1 MTKKNFTSR
10 QKAAVALA
18 ALKGDKTINQIAS
31 LYSISPACI
40 HRWKKEALEGLSS
53 VFSDKRKKENYGQER
68 IINDLYRT
76 IGKREVEI
84 EWLKK
89 NLGIADVSG

>member
-1 MTKKNFTSR
+1 MNKKNFTPR

-18 ALKGDKTINQIAS
+18 ALKGDKTTNQISS
-31 LYSISPACI
+31 LYSVSPICV
-40 HRWKKEALEGLSS
+40 HRWKKEALEGLESI
-53 VFSDKRKKENYGQER
+53 FSDKRKRENHSQER
-68 IINDLYRT
+68 TINDLYRT

-89 NLGIADVSG
+89 NLGITDVSG

>member
-1 MTKKNFTSR
+1 MRKKAFTPS
-10 QKAAVALA
+10 QKASVALS
-18 ALKGDKTINQIAS
+18 ALKGDKTVNQIAS
-31 LYSISPACI
+31 LYSVSPICVN
-40 HRWKKEALEGLSS
+40 RWKKEAMAGLES
-53 VFSDKRKKENYGQER
+53 VFSDKRKKGNYTSER

-89 NLGIADVSG
+89 NLGIMDLSG